1 MIYIIS
7 AFVFFIF
14 SLSLLIAYIYCYN
27 MFPNNE
33 QVNKDKDLIVF
44 FMLIS
49 MFLAGLNIAGFCQQ
63 RNIDKQYT
71 TIINYYHRNVN
82 QVQKEQQ

>member
-1 MIYIIS
+1 
-7 AFVFFIF
+7 
-14 SLSLLIAYIYCYN
+14 

-44 FMLIS
+44 FMLIN
-49 MFLAGLNIAGFCQQ
+49 MFLAGLNIAGFCHQ
-63 RNIDKQYT
+63 RNIDKQYI